1 MRHGRRNVEGWRIL
15 DGDQRQA
22 VGRRRN
28 ATCSPVAP
36 VKNLTR
42 PGHYLLADADRRKHA
57 GDIAHHMLQEG
68 VCCHLQREPV
78 ATAAN
83 AYLPEITDRRRRLAT
98 GGAKRGE
105 IVAAKQLLCSGVH
118 ALRVEWLINPPRA
131 VTMQGGSMQPIQ
143 NAVSIAAGG
152 GGEAGM
158 KVIDD
163 RFCPRDI
170 DVVRQVAVGAQQPPA
185 LRALAAGFEM
195 NDLARG
201 VHPGV
206 GATGTNHFY
215 GFIGNN
221 RQRLFQ
227 TLLHTDTGLLALP
240 PVVPGAVVFDA
251 ERDAN
256 VRDSLAGKRVEQ
268 VLRLL
273 ALAIVT
279 FVQHLFENAACASGI
294 AHIDVS
300 ARQVEL
306 GAHLGHRACLV

>member
-1 MRHGRRNVEGWRIL
+1 M
-15 DGDQRQA
+15 
-22 VGRRRN
+22 GRRRN
-28 ATCSPVAP
+28 ATCGPVAAL
-36 VKNLTR
+36 KNLAR
-42 PGHYLLADADRRKHA
+42 PCYFLLTDTDRRKHT

-68 VCCHLQREPV
+68 VRCHLQREPV

-98 GGAKRGE
+98 GGAKRRE
-105 IVAAKQLLCSGVH
+105 IVAAKQLLRGGVH
-118 ALRVEWLINPPRA
+118 ALLVEWLIDPPCA
-131 VTMQGGSMQPIQ
+131 VTMQGGSLRPIQ

-170 DVVRQVAVGAQQPPA
+170 DVIRHVAVGAQPPPA

-195 NDLARG
+195 NDLSRG
-201 VHPGV
+201 MYPGV
-206 GATGTNHFY
+206 CTAGTHHFY
-215 GFIGNN
+215 GFIGDD

-227 TLLHTDTGLLALP
+227 TLLYTDTGLLPLP
-240 PVVPGAVVFDA
+240 AVVPGAVVFDA

-273 ALAIVT
+273 ALAIVAL
-279 FVQHLFENAACASGI
+279 VKHLFENAPCAGGI
-294 AHIDVS
+294 AHVNVS
-300 ARQVEL
+300 AREVKL
-306 GAHLGHRACLV
+306 DAHLGHRACLVQIIGHVSSR